1 MSHPRRSLT
10 DMRHD
15 IDDRDEGG
23 PDRIEEG
30 SHDGSEIFA
39 DPVAYLEA
47 HGIVAELIEV
57 GNQTLAPAA

>member
-1 MSHPRRSLT
+1 
-10 DMRHD
+10 MRHD
-15 IDDRDEGG
+15 IHDRDERG

-30 SHDGSEIFA
+30 SHDGGEIFA
-39 DPVAYLEA
+39 DPVAYLGA